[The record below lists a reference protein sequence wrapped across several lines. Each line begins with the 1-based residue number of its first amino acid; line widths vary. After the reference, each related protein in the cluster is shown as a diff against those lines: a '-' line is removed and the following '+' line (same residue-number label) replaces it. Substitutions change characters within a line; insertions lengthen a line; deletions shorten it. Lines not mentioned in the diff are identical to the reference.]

1 MLKRNKNT
9 NYKHYPNIIK
19 DEYTFYL
26 YYADMNDK
34 IAKRKKM
41 KLATTILMID
51 TNRSQNLIDFNFF
64 EEDNDN
70 PVAWISIKFNYGDNI
85 NIDNLMNIVCEL
97 CKDNDIYLTS
107 QYLISESFSSESL
120 KLELKRIMSEWYT
133 KFWDIK
139 KFRTYE
145 RRMNGI

>member
-51 TNRSQNLIDFNFF
+51 TNRSQNLMDFDFF

-70 PVAWISIKFNYGDNI
+70 PIAWISIKFNYGDNI

>member
-1 MLKRNKNT
+1 MLKRNKNV
-9 NYKHYPNIIK
+9 NSKHFPNIIK
-19 DEYTFYL
+19 EEYTFYL
-26 YYADMNDK
+26 YYADMND
-34 IAKRKKM
+34 IMAERKKM
-41 KLATTILMID
+41 QLETTILMIEA
-51 TNRSQNLIDFNFF
+51 NRSQNLIDFNFF

-70 PVAWISIKFNYGDNI
+70 PVAWISIKFNYGENI
-85 NIDNLMNIVCEL
+85 DIDNLMNIVCEL
-97 CKDNDIYLTS
+97 CKGNDIYLTS

>member
-51 TNRSQNLIDFNFF
+51 TNRSQNLMDFDFF

-70 PVAWISIKFNYGDNI
+70 PIAWISIKFNYGENI
-85 NIDNLMNIVCEL
+85 DIDNLMNIVSEL
-97 CKDNDIYLTS
+97 CQDNDVYLNRQYLT
-107 QYLISESFSSESL
+107 SESFSSESL

-133 KFWDIK
+133 KYWDIK
-139 KFRTYE
+139 KFRQRE
-145 RRMNGI
+145 RNLNGI

>member
-9 NYKHYPNIIK
+9 NSKHSPNIIR

-51 TNRSQNLIDFNFF
+51 TNRSQNLMDFDFF

-70 PVAWISIKFNYGDNI
+70 PIAWISIKFNYGENI
-85 NIDNLMNIVCEL
+85 DIDNLMNIVSEL
-97 CKDNDIYLTS
+97 CQDDDVYLNR

-133 KFWDIK
+133 KYWDVK
-139 KFRTYE
+139 KFRQRE
-145 RRMNGI
+145 RNLNGI

>member
-51 TNRSQNLIDFNFF
+51 TNRSQNLMDFDFF

-70 PVAWISIKFNYGDNI
+70 PIAWISIKFNYGENI
-85 NIDNLMNIVCEL
+85 DIDNLMNIVSEL
-97 CKDNDIYLTS
+97 CQDNDVYLNR

-133 KFWDIK
+133 KYWDIK
-139 KFRTYE
+139 KFRQRE
-145 RRMNGI
+145 RNLNGI

>member
-9 NYKHYPNIIK
+9 NSKHSPNIIR

-51 TNRSQNLIDFNFF
+51 TNRSQNLMDFDFF

-70 PVAWISIKFNYGDNI
+70 PIAWISIKFNYGENI
-85 NIDNLMNIVCEL
+85 DIDNLMNIVSEL
-97 CKDNDIYLTS
+97 CQDDDVYLNR

-133 KFWDIK
+133 KYWDVK

>member
-1 MLKRNKNT
+1 MLKRNKNV
-9 NYKHYPNIIK
+9 NSKHFPNIIK
-19 DEYTFYL
+19 EEYTFYL
-26 YYADMNDK
+26 YYADMND
-34 IAKRKKM
+34 IMAERKKM
-41 KLATTILMID
+41 KLETTILMID
-51 TNRSQNLIDFNFF
+51 ANRSQNLIDFNFF
-64 EEDNDN
+64 EENNDN

-107 QYLISESFSSESL
+107 QSLISESFSSESL

>member
-51 TNRSQNLIDFNFF
+51 TNRSQNLMDFDFF

>member
-1 MLKRNKNT
+1 
-9 NYKHYPNIIK
+9 
-19 DEYTFYL
+19 
-26 YYADMNDK
+26 
-34 IAKRKKM
+34 
-41 KLATTILMID
+41 
-51 TNRSQNLIDFNFF
+51 
-64 EEDNDN
+64 
-70 PVAWISIKFNYGDNI
+70 
-85 NIDNLMNIVCEL
+85 MNIVCEL

-107 QYLISESFSSESL
+107 QSLISESFSSESL